1 MEHIVATTL
10 KHGNAGT
17 EAFNENSLFDPDIE
31 RLRKKISLITF
42 EPEMEWP
49 NDRPA
54 RLKIELTDGKV
65 LVNECLS
72 AKGGPDF
79 PFKSADIENKLR
91 NLVVG
96 NPSYLLEPL
105 VNILNL
111 KDDYLNANWR
121 DIIQK

>member
-1 MEHIVATTL
+1 MTDIVATTL
-10 KHGNAGT
+10 NHGNAGT
-17 EAFNENSLFDPDIE
+17 EAFNANSLFDPDIE

-42 EPEMEWP
+42 EPELEWP

-111 KDDYLNANWR
+111 KDDYLNANWK

>member
-1 MEHIVATTL
+1 MKKGDYQYGLFPLRIFLFTGEQTTL
-10 KHGNAGT
+10 H
-17 EAFNENSLFDPDIE
+17 I
-31 RLRKKISLITF
+31 F
-42 EPEMEWP
+42 EP
-49 NDRPA
+49 RY
-54 RLKIELTDGKV
+54 LQ

-111 KDDYLNANWR
+111 KDDYLNANWK